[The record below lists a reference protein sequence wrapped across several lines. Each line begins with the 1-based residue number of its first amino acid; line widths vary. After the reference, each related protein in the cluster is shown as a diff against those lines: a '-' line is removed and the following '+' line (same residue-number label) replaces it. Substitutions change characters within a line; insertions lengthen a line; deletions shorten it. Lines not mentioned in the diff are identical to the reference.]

1 MYRFVLLS
9 LLLCATQS
17 LAGGVA
23 KDAESVTPPLPGTAA
38 PPFTARDAKGEPFR
52 FEPDALEKPVAL
64 VFYRGGW
71 CPFCN
76 AQLGQLRAAEAE
88 LRAMGFDLLFVSV
101 DRPEKLYA
109 SLKEENAD
117 IEYTLLSDSSTEIAQ
132 TYGIAYQVDEEYRLW
147 LLGMDMDIE
156 DASGETHHI
165 LPVPSIFLIDTRG
178 IIQFQYSNPNYKVR
192 LHPDVLLA
200 AARVLRDYEAGR

>member
-1 MYRFVLLS
+1 MYRLFLLS
-9 LLLCATQS
+9 LLFS
-17 LAGGVA
+17 AGQLQAEGVA
-23 KDAESVTPPLPGTAA
+23 ADAESVTPLLPGMSA
-38 PPFTARDAKGEPFR
+38 PAFDARDTQGGLFH
-52 FEPDALEKPVAL
+52 FEPDALDKPVVL

-88 LRAMGFDLLFVSV
+88 LQNMGFDILFVSA
-101 DRPEKLYA
+101 DRQEKLFS

-117 IEYTLLSDSSTEIAQ
+117 VEYTLLSDSSMEIAQ
-132 TYGIAYQVDEEYRLW
+132 TYGVAYHVDEDYRLW

-156 DASGETHHI
+156 EASGEKHHI
-165 LPVPSIFLIDTRG
+165 LPVPTIYLIDTSG
-178 IIQFQYSNPNYKVR
+178 VIQFQYSNPNYKVR

-200 AARVLRDYEAGR
+200 AARVLRDQEAGR

>member
-1 MYRFVLLS
+1 MRLLFF
-9 LLLCATQS
+9 LGLMFCATQV
-17 LAGGVA
+17 LADGVA
-23 KDAESVTPPLPGTAA
+23 KDAESVTPLLPGMSA
-38 PPFTARDAKGEPFR
+38 PAFTARDVQGEPFH
-52 FEPDALEKPVAL
+52 FDPAALRKPVAL

-76 AQLGQLRAAEAE
+76 TQLGQLRAAEDE
-88 LRAMGFDLLFVSV
+88 LRKMGFDVLFVSA

-117 IEYTLLSDSSTEIAQ
+117 VEYTLLSDSSMEITQ
-132 TYGIAYQVDEEYRLW
+132 TYGVAYHVDEDYRLW

-156 DASGETHHI
+156 DASGETHHV
-165 LPVPSIFLIDTRG
+165 LPVPSVFLIDTTG
-178 IIQFQYSNPNYKVR
+178 TIQFQYSNPNYKVR
-192 LHPDVLLA
+192 LHPEVLLA

>member
-1 MYRFVLLS
+1 MRRLILFGLM
-9 LLLCATQS
+9 LCATQV
-17 LAGGVA
+17 LADGVA
-23 KDAESVTPPLPGTAA
+23 KDAESVTPLLPGMSA
-38 PPFTARDAKGEPFR
+38 PAFTARDTKGEAFR
-52 FEPDALEKPVAL
+52 FDAEALDKPVVL

-101 DRPEKLYA
+101 DRPEKLYT

-132 TYGIAYQVDEEYRLW
+132 AYGIAYHVDEEYRLW

-156 DASGETHHI
+156 DASGQTHHI